1 MSDGP
6 RIDSEVTRLLDY
18 LRRLA
23 PRGSRKRRQYES
35 ALTVA
40 REVTEATAK
49 RDDEPPPERK
59 HPLRLVK

>member
-1 MSDGP
+1 MSEGP
-6 RIDSEVTRLLDY
+6 RIDSEVTKLLDY

-23 PRGSRKRRQYES
+23 PRGSLKRRQYEC

-40 REVTEATAK
+40 REVTEADAK
-49 RDDEPPPERK
+49 RDDKPPERK

>member
-6 RIDSEVTRLLDY
+6 RIDSEVSRLLDY

-23 PRGSRKRRQYES
+23 PRGSKKRRQYEC
-35 ALTVA
+35 ALTVVRDVNKA
-40 REVTEATAK
+40 EADR
-49 RDDEPPPERK
+49 RDKPPERK